1 MDTKSK
7 KEIVA
12 KAWDKVAPIA
22 EKEKN
27 ATKAVIENIAV
38 LTTMITIGAYV
49 VMYAYKAGYYV
60 TIHSFASQRNC
71 RQRNQLPAVQSS
83 RRV

>member
-38 LTTMITIGAYV
+38 LTTMITIGA
-49 VMYAYKAGYYV
+49 
-60 TIHSFASQRNC
+60 
-71 RQRNQLPAVQSS
+71 
-83 RRV
+83 